1 MTTGLASKHYN
12 GYHRSA
18 AEQEGNTEHHGKEMW
33 RIKRRGQG
41 LEIQL
46 EKDGGSSRAGRR
58 EVVCGH

>member
-33 RIKRRGQG
+33 RIKRRGQW
-41 LEIQL
+41 
-46 EKDGGSSRAGRR
+46 A
-58 EVVCGH
+58 